1 MAPRSKGGL
10 YAVRKGRAPGIYSTW
25 EDCKAQIEGFSGA
38 EYKKFT
44 SSEEANSFM
53 SAGLPRTSAPS
64 LPLDSKPVDS
74 KGKKRAFGPEVSDT
88 TGWDIVYSDGACKGN
103 GKPGSIA
110 GIGVWWG
117 ANDPRNLA
125 ERCPGDQTNNRA
137 ELIAIL
143 RVLETTPL
151 TKKPLLIRTDSQYS
165 IKCFKSW
172 IMQWQKK
179 DWKTSAGEHVKNAG
193 IIRCISKQL
202 DIRAKSGQK
211 VVLEYVKG
219 HSGDTGND
227 GADALAN
234 RGALLAE
241 MTERDWK
248 ALEEKLDKELTR
260 TPNSGDVSRI
270 AILAPDHLPEDDD
283 MEAPVK
289 VQKISRAE
297 SFSTSKFVAQH
308 SISKP
313 PIPSPKESSSLI
325 SSDNSSKPSSSQSI
339 VQPSVSPAK
348 SDQLKSI
355 HKPIIPIQAKD
366 VNISEYEGCLLDE
379 DDLADEIS
387 D

>member
-1 MAPRSKGGL
+1 
-10 YAVRKGRAPGIYSTW
+10 
-25 EDCKAQIEGFSGA
+25 
-38 EYKKFT
+38 
-44 SSEEANSFM
+44 
-53 SAGLPRTSAPS
+53 
-64 LPLDSKPVDS
+64 
-74 KGKKRAFGPEVSDT
+74 
-88 TGWDIVYSDGACKGN
+88 
-103 GKPGSIA
+103 
-110 GIGVWWG
+110 
-117 ANDPRNLA
+117 
-125 ERCPGDQTNNRA
+125 
-137 ELIAIL
+137 
-143 RVLETTPL
+143 
-151 TKKPLLIRTDSQYS
+151 
-165 IKCFKSW
+165 
-172 IMQWQKK
+172 MQWQKK

-355 HKPIIPIQAKD
+355 HKPISIYPHISGERSPLTVICAHPPLVPIQAKD
-366 VNISEYEGCLLDE
+366 VNISVRNGSTRGISLLKCLQEYEGCLLDE